1 MRSEDGTES
10 RTNLESDGAFGLC
23 TRNTANGELM
33 VNGEVLAFGKFQS
46 AKTEVRGR
54 DSIGE
59 RSQDTQSKRNA

>member
-1 MRSEDGTES
+1 MRSEDETAS

-23 TRNTANGELM
+23 TRNTANGELII
-33 VNGEVLAFGKFQS
+33 GEVLAFGKFQS